1 MRKFHPV
8 AVVAAVLTMTLGF
21 SSCSSAPVEPSQE
34 IPNSSSTPVEEVIAV
49 VGDFGVASRKQRAV
63 ANLVAGFDPD
73 FVLTL
78 GDNRYKKKL
87 SYQRLVGNYYPQKVV
102 PTVGNHDYEFGI
114 KYFDRYFG
122 TTYATRNYVYKAES
136 GIDFFILDS
145 TMGLKSTPARRKQK
159 AWLRQELLNSE
170 ADFKVV
176 VLHHP
181 PFSSSKHGSTKLFQW
196 DYGSMGVDLVL
207 SGHDHTYERI
217 VRGGSTFVVNGAGGA
232 PLYKCKK
239 RVGGSRRCLDKN
251 FGALFLYSNQDEVK
265 GVFRSMSGK
274 TLDTFTINR

>member
-1 MRKFHPV
+1 MRKLPKLAF
-8 AVVAAVLTMTLGF
+8 VAAVLTMTLGF
-21 SSCSSAPVEPSQE
+21 SSCSSAPVEPIQE
-34 IPNSSSTPVEEVIAV
+34 TPNSPSAPVEEVIAV

-63 ANLVAGFDPD
+63 ANLVAKFDPN
-73 FVLTL
+73 FVLTV
-78 GDNRYKKKL
+78 GDNRYKKKFG
-87 SYQRLVGNYYPQKVV
+87 YQRLVGEYYPQKVV
-102 PTVGNHDYEFGI
+102 PAAGNHDYEFGI

-122 TTYATRNYVYKAES
+122 TTYRTRNYVYTSES

-159 AWLRQELLNSE
+159 AWLKQELLKSE

-181 PFSSSKHGSTKLFQW
+181 PYSSGKHRSTKLFQW
-196 DYGSMGVDLVL
+196 DYGPMGADLVL

-217 VRGGSTFVVNGAGGA
+217 VRSGSTFVVNGVGGA
-232 PLYKCKK
+232 PLYKCGK

-251 FGALFLYSNQDEVK
+251 YGSLFLYSNQDEVR
-265 GVFRSMSGK
+265 GVFRSFSGN